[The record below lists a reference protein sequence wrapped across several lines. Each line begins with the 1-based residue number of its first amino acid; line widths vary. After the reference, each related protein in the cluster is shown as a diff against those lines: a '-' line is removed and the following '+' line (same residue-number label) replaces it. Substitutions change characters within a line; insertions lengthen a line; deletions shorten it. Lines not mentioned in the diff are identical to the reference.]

1 MVSEKREV
9 NNLSQ
14 LTQILVERLEKKE
27 MEPGLIPG
35 FIRDLANTVLVDP
48 HISHFQANKQLH
60 FLGWDDV
67 ELDYHTLQL
76 AIACFEAE
84 GLAISENVPQRLAE
98 IASKIHKGGPD
109 GQLSAGMTAWAL
121 PYARYWAGS

>member
-9 NNLSQ
+9 NNLSE
-14 LTQILVERLEKKE
+14 LTQILLDRLEKKE

-35 FIRDLANTVLVDP
+35 FIRDLANTVLVNP

-76 AIACFEAE
+76 AIAYFEAE
-84 GLAISENVPQRLAE
+84 GLEASQSKPDRFPEITSRL
-98 IASKIHKGGPD
+98 HKSSPKVN
-109 GQLSAGMTAWAL
+109 
-121 PYARYWAGS
+121 

>member
-35 FIRDLANTVLVDP
+35 FIRDLANTVLVNP

-60 FLGWDDV
+60 FLGWDDF

-76 AIACFEAE
+76 AIAYFEAE
-84 GLAISENVPQRLAE
+84 GLETSQNRPHRLAE
-98 IASKIHKGGPD
+98 ITSRLHKS
-109 GQLSAGMTAWAL
+109 SAKVN
-121 PYARYWAGS
+121 

>member
-35 FIRDLANTVLVDP
+35 FIRDLANTVLVNP

-76 AIACFEAE
+76 AIAYFEAE
-84 GLAISENVPQRLAE
+84 GLETSQNKPHRLAE
-98 IASKIHKGGPD
+98 ITSRLHKS
-109 GQLSAGMTAWAL
+109 SAKVN
-121 PYARYWAGS
+121 